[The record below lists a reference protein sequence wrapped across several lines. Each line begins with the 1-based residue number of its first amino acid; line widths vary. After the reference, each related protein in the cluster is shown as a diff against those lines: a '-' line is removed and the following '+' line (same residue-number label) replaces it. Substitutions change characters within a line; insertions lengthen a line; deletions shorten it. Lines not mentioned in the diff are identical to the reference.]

1 MSLED
6 MILSAGSANALQ
18 NFAKQNGLS
27 NDQLMSA
34 VKALTPA
41 IASGV
46 RRQTSSQD
54 GLQSLFNM
62 MQSGNHEQFLDD
74 GDKLGSSASLSAGNQ
89 ILGQIFGSKDVSRG
103 VAHYA
108 SQSSGIS
115 GTILK
120 SLLPIIASMVMGSLT
135 RKSSGSGMGDI
146 LGQILGGGGGSLGGS
161 GGGMGDILGQVLG
174 GGQAGGSSRGGSGGG
189 MGDILGQILG
199 GGQAGGSSGGG
210 SPGLDDLLGGI
221 LGGGPVKKGVDP
233 HSTDGGIFGDLLNPG
248 NQGSQM
254 DDLLSELS
262 RRSQ

>member
-27 NDQLMSA
+27 NEQLTSA
-34 VKALTPA
+34 IQALTPA

-54 GLQSLFNM
+54 GLSSLLGM
-62 MQSGNHEQFLDD
+62 MQSGNHEKYLDD
-74 GDKLGSSASLSAGNQ
+74 GDVLGSSASLADGNQ

-103 VAHYA
+103 VANYA

-146 LGQILGGGGGSLGGS
+146 LGQVLGGGSGGGSLGGS
-161 GGGMGDILGQVLG
+161 GGLGDILGQVLG
-174 GGQAGGSSRGGSGGG
+174 GGQAGGPARGG
-189 MGDILGQILG
+189 
-199 GGQAGGSSGGG
+199 A
-210 SPGLDDLLGGI
+210 PGLDDLLGGI
-221 LGGGPVKKGVDP
+221 LGGGPPKQGVDP
-233 HSTDGGIFGDLLNPG
+233 HSTSGGIFGDLLNPG

-254 DDLLSELS
+254 DDLLNDLS